1 MSPGDKMKSYDVFL
15 FDADGTLF
23 NFNMAEAC
31 AFKTVYEECGFA
43 YSDDILKRY
52 SEINE
57 QLWKSFE
64 KAEVTIDEI
73 KTLRFIRL
81 FNEMG
86 VHYDEYDF
94 NDRYVVELGKGAFL
108 IDGAK
113 EICEEITRQGKKI
126 YIITNGI
133 TKVQIARLGYSTI
146 KEFVS
151 DIFISE
157 LIGFQKP
164 DVRYFE
170 HVFSNMPQVD
180 KERIL
185 VVGDSLTADI
195 KGGVNAGLDT
205 CWFNEKT
212 AENSTDIT
220 PTYTIYNLSE
230 LTQFI

>member
-1 MSPGDKMKSYDVFL
+1 MKKYDVFL

-23 NFNMAEAC
+23 DFNLAEAC
-31 AFKTVYEECGFA
+31 AFRTVYEGCGFS
-43 YSDDILKRY
+43 YSDDILRRY

-57 QLWKSFE
+57 LLWKSFE
-64 KAEVTIDEI
+64 KAEVTINEI
-73 KTLRFIRL
+73 KTLRFVRL
-81 FNEMG
+81 FNELG
-86 VHYDEYDF
+86 IHHDEYDF

-108 IDGAK
+108 VDGAK
-113 EICEEITRQGKKI
+113 EICEEITKPGKKI

-133 TKVQIARLGYSTI
+133 TKVQVARLGYSTI
-146 KEFVS
+146 KEYVL

-170 HVFSNMPQVD
+170 HVFSNLPQVD
-180 KERIL
+180 KDRIL

-195 KGGVNAGLDT
+195 QGGINAGLDT
-205 CWFNEKT
+205 CWFNEKN
-212 AENSTDIT
+212 AENNSGID
-220 PTYTIYNLSE
+220 PTYEVHKLSE

>member
-1 MSPGDKMKSYDVFL
+1 MKKYDVFL

-23 NFNMAEAC
+23 DFNLAEAC
-31 AFKTVYEECGFA
+31 AFRTVYEECGFT
-43 YSDDILKRY
+43 YSDEILKRY

-86 VHYDEYDF
+86 VHHDEYAF

-113 EICEEITRQGKKI
+113 EICEEITRLDKKI

-133 TKVQIARLGYSTI
+133 TVVQVSRLNNSTI
-146 KEFVS
+146 KEYVS

-170 HVFSNMPQVD
+170 HVFAHLPQVD

-195 KGGVNAGLDT
+195 QGGINAGLDT
-205 CWFNEKT
+205 CWVNKKNVD
-212 AENSTDIT
+212 NSKGIL
-220 PTYTIYNLSE
+220 PTYEIIKLSE
-230 LTQFI
+230 LSQFV